1 MVSCHIHIHIEI
13 LATCLDKSWT
23 QHFHTSFQIYDFYI
37 SGIQQNFQKCL
48 LDYPNKLLQV
58 SLMYRLFHRF
68 RPTAEYSR
76 LCTCIEYPDPY
87 TFSMLSFHFG
97 RKRNFFRVMWN
108 PMRYFKVNVKMW
120 LNKTD
125 GVEYRFTWFCFIV
138 TNFCQV
144 YSSKMYFSIT
154 V

>member
-13 LATCLDKSWT
+13 LATCLDKSW
-23 QHFHTSFQIYDFYI
+23 
-37 SGIQQNFQKCL
+37 KCL

-58 SLMYRLFHRF
+58 SLMYRLFPRF

-108 PMRYFKVNVKMW
+108 LMRYFKVNVKMW
-120 LNKTD
+120 LKTD
-125 GVEYRFTWFCFIV
+125 GVEYHFTWFCFIV